1 MSVLYS
7 ATEMPKL
14 LPASLSKISAQTV
27 PQTPQLR
34 ILQHST
40 LTHLSGVL
48 RAAVWIAMQVNMR
61 LSPTTLKYLF
71 LIFWTS
77 IYCVLSL
84 FTPCLHLPFSHTSS
98 SFRPLCPLRQFSS
111 HSKWYTRTYICIDLY
126 THEWKKYMSSLSKT
140 AYICLIQL
148 SPVGPTFLKT
158 P

>member
-1 MSVLYS
+1 MSDLYS

-34 ILQHST
+34 ILQHSS

-84 FTPCLHLPFSHTSS
+84 FTPYLHLPFSHTSS
-98 SFRPLCPLRQFSS
+98 FSFSP
-111 HSKWYTRTYICIDLY
+111 
-126 THEWKKYMSSLSKT
+126 
-140 AYICLIQL
+140 L
-148 SPVGPTFLKT
+148 SPETVFFSFQVVHMHIYMHRYVHTRFNVYIPQMKKNTWVLSLRLLKFA
-158 P
+158 